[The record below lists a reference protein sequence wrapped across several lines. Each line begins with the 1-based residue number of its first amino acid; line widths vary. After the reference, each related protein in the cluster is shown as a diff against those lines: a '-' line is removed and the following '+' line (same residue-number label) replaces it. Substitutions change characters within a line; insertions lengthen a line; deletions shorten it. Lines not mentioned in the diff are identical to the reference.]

1 MAILGTPI
9 IDLWCERKL
18 NENGSHTATLKWNP
32 SYAKVN
38 IYRKK
43 DGGSWEKNPRI
54 ALNTYFYE
62 YII

>member
-18 NENGSHTATLKWNP
+18 NENGTHTATLKWNP

-43 DGGSWEKNPRI
+43 DTNNTCGYTKNHPF
-54 ALNTYFYE
+54 NYE
-62 YII
+62 